1 MTISY
6 LNACLTN
13 KLRNETY
20 HNITRDLSY
29 DSPLMVVII
38 KRKYCL
44 LVMKKKN
51 ISFVVVIGEIRIQ
64 PYYKHVLL

>member
-13 KLRNETY
+13 KLPNETY

-29 DSPLMVVII
+29 DSPLI
-38 KRKYCL
+38 
-44 LVMKKKN
+44 
-51 ISFVVVIGEIRIQ
+51 
-64 PYYKHVLL
+64 